1 MSWRGLALAAF
12 AAGCGGGT
20 PAAPTERLAPEGSM
34 PITVTSPAFAAGAAI
49 PKKHSLE
56 EGPNASPALA
66 WSGIPPGT
74 REIALLCDD
83 PDAPR
88 PKPWVHWVVANIP
101 PATAALPEGV
111 PKGDSIPG
119 LAGAVQGKNDFG
131 FVGYGGPAPPP
142 GHGTHHYHFKVY
154 ALKEPLAA
162 KPGITKDQLLAAIK
176 GKVLAE
182 GDLVGTYSR

>member
-1 MSWRGLALAAF
+1 
-12 AAGCGGGT
+12 
-20 PAAPTERLAPEGSM
+20 M